1 MMMKMKYLVC
11 LFTTLAITAC
21 AQSPSDDA
29 TPNLE
34 ETSAPV
40 LISARQSDGLEAIQ
54 NEAATASAAAC
65 HGTTLCPGGV
75 FIANGLTNECGA
87 TSCSTTSFGCGKP
100 GSEHGV
106 RRQQPLETYTSYA
119 MPGGLVCLA
128 YHPAGSKLLTACCP
142 IDQE

>member
-1 MMMKMKYLVC
+1 MMMRKCLVC

-21 AQSPSDDA
+21 AQPPSDDA
-29 TPNLE
+29 TATLE

-75 FIANGLTNECGA
+75 FIADGLTNECGA
-87 TSCSTTSFGCGKP
+87 TTCSTTSSGCGKP

-128 YHPAGSKLLTACCP
+128 YRPAGNRLLSTCCALDP
-142 IDQE
+142 E